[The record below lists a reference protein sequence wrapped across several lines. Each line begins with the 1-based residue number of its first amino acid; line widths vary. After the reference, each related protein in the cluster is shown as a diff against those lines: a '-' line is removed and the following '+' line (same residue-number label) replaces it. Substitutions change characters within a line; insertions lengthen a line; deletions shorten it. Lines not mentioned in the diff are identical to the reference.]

1 MKLVKICTDESYV
14 GSSLLGMNG
23 GQPESPD
30 GTRLVYARKPSLT
43 DKENPVTEIWIC
55 DRENLANQRKVFAVM
70 CGNHNGPSATFTD
83 NHHVVFRDT
92 IDGLSAFRVL
102 NVDTGEVK
110 YGPIFA
116 KESHCAE
123 NGIYPFS
130 ISEEFLGKNPDY
142 PEIDTCG
149 IYLLNL
155 KTGEIKKVATKE
167 TVYKMVVDNGC
178 VPNDKTTSMS
188 HVQLNPTA
196 DKVMMRLSVEN
207 CPVFGALGGIDLL
220 TGETFIVPDKPVHQL
235 WFDDHTYL
243 ATRQYVVDGKID
255 MDTSKIMR
263 FSMDGKELEVLGGIG
278 NHIDGSPDRQW
289 FTGDRAYPGYPADVF
304 LYKRGNMD
312 PVATFGGTD
321 FQNCIWKLQIH
332 PNPTFSRDGKRIYFN
347 HPISETE
354 TECVF
359 VDISE
364 YLDK

>member
-1 MKLVKICTDESYV
+1 MSLNMVNLCENYE
-14 GSSLLGMNG
+14 GSTLLGMNG

-30 GTRLVYARKPSLT
+30 GRRLVYARKPDLT

-55 DRENLANQRKVFAVM
+55 NREDMSEQRKVFTVM

-83 NHHVVFRDT
+83 NSHIVFRDN

-102 NVDTGEVK
+102 NVDTGEIK

-123 NGIYPFS
+123 SGVYPFS
-130 ISEEFLGKNPDY
+130 ISEEFIGKNPNY

-149 IYLLNL
+149 IYLLYL
-155 KTGEIKKVATKE
+155 DTGVIKKVATKE

-178 VPNDKTTSMS
+178 IPNEHTTSMS

-196 DKVMMRLSVEN
+196 DKVMMRLSVDN
-207 CPVFGALGGIDLL
+207 CPVFGALGGIDLK
-220 TGETFIVPDKPVHQL
+220 TGETFIVKDKPVHQL
-235 WFDDHTYL
+235 WYDESTYL

-255 MDTSKIMR
+255 METSRIMR

-278 NHIDGSPDRQW
+278 NHIDGSKDRKW
-289 FTGDRAYPGYPADVF
+289 FTSDRAYPGYPADVF
-304 LYKRGNMD
+304 LYRRGETT

-354 TECVF
+354 TEAVY
-359 VDISE
+359 VDISSFV
-364 YLDK
+364 D